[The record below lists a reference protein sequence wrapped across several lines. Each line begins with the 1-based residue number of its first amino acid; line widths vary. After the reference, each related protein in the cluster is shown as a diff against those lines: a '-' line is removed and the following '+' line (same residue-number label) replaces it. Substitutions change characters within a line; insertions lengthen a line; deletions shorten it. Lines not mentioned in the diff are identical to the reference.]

1 MTPAT
6 ANLLLNKVREGQ
18 NYDFEQITAALIAT
32 GDLAGWRETHLVGSL
47 ATGMRSQGLV
57 APVQDSPA
65 REGNQVCERVVD
77 GCDREDRENPRP
89 WCSAYLAGR
98 HEQVQT

>member
-1 MTPAT
+1 MTRDEGH
-6 ANLLLNKVREGQ
+6 LLLDKIKEGQ
-18 NYDFEQITAALIAT
+18 TFEYEQITAALIAT

-47 ATGMRSQGLV
+47 AAGMRSQGLV
-57 APVQDSPA
+57 APVQDSQT
-65 REGNQVCERVVD
+65 REGDQICERVVV
-77 GCDREDRENPRP
+77 GHDRENRENPRL

>member
-1 MTPAT
+1 MNTQQAT
-6 ANLLLNKVREGQ
+6 MLLDKLKEGQ
-18 NYDFEQITAALIAT
+18 NFDFEQITAALIAT

-57 APVQDSPA
+57 APVQGSPA
-65 REGNQVCERVVD
+65 REGREVCERVVV
-77 GCDREDRENPRP
+77 GHDRENRENPRP